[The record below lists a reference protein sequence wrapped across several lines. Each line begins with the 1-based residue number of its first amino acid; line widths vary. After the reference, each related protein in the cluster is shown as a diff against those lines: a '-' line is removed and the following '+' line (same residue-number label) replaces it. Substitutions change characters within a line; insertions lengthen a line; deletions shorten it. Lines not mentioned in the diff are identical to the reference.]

1 MGWRLEKTSDGRERG
16 CDRSS
21 AGCVKHVKTNA
32 HTKKVTGRCAGD
44 CYPCMPCANIGAK
57 QREATRHQFDSTRD
71 RGRARRPL
79 ERVDAAAPNARRLR
93 RRAKR
98 DQKQLLICGCFAQTA
113 CGCKR
118 SGFTFSFCTRKS
130 LPKPSF
136 ETQAHKDYKV
146 IMWLVDRRKM
156 LLVKSIFTQSAEETV
171 RILERGGLFSFTI
184 TYSDWC

>member
-1 MGWRLEKTSDGRERG
+1 MGWRLEKTSDGRERMWSIKCWLRETRKDKRTHKKSNG
-16 CDRSS
+16 TLCRWLLSVHAMCKHRS
-21 AGCVKHVKTNA
+21 
-32 HTKKVTGRCAGD
+32 
-44 CYPCMPCANIGAK
+44 
-57 QREATRHQFDSTRD
+57 QATRGHSPSVRLDSGQRS
-71 RGRARRPL
+71 RSPAPRASWCSG
-79 ERVDAAAPNARRLR
+79 
-93 RRAKR
+93 AKR

>member
-1 MGWRLEKTSDGRERG
+1 MSKTKKRKEKTWVNKHKLTSPCLIQYLMGWRLEKTSDGRERMWSIKCWLRETRKDKRTHKKNNG
-16 CDRSS
+16 TLCRWLLSVHAMCKHRSQ
-21 AGCVKHVKTNA
+21 
-32 HTKKVTGRCAGD
+32 VT
-44 CYPCMPCANIGAK
+44 
-57 QREATRHQFDSTRD
+57 
-71 RGRARRPL
+71 RGHSP
-79 ERVDAAAPNARRLR
+79 
-93 RRAKR
+93 
-98 DQKQLLICGCFAQTA
+98 

-118 SGFTFSFCTRKS
+118 SGFTFSLCTRKS